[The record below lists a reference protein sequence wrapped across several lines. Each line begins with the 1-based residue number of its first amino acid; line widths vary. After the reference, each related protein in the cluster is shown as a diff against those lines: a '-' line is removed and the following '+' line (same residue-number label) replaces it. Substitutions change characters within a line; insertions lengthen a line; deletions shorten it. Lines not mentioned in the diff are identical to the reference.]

1 MRYEII
7 ADKVYKKI
15 LSFMVC
21 DFGEYEQSLCSLDRS
36 YFNIHGNDKS
46 VKVENNKSA
55 VNKELMDSS
64 RLLAYCAMQLKIK
77 NIHGLNEHRNLVYTQ
92 EYLPQLKERLRES
105 EATYTFSLNFFFFH
119 FILTFFVHAS
129 AFLFMLHNFL
139 QCLFCNSL
147 IYIYILYIHA
157 YIYIYIYH
165 IYMYIYIYIYI
176 YIQ

>member
-1 MRYEII
+1 
-7 ADKVYKKI
+7 
-15 LSFMVC
+15 
-21 DFGEYEQSLCSLDRS
+21 
-36 YFNIHGNDKS
+36 
-46 VKVENNKSA
+46 
-55 VNKELMDSS
+55 MDSS

-147 IYIYILYIHA
+147 IYIYIYYTYMH
-157 YIYIYIYH
+157 IYIYISY
-165 IYMYIYIYIYI
+165 IYVYIYIYIYI
-176 YIQ
+176 YSEILSCRIISVSPLEVSLTSTMAVFGHEEDRFTTNAH

>member
-36 YFNIHGNDKS
+36 YFNIHRNDKS

-64 RLLAYCAMQLKIK
+64 RLLAYCVMQLKIK
-77 NIHGLNEHRNLVYTQ
+77 NINGLNVHRNLVYTQ

-119 FILTFFVHAS
+119 FVLTFFVHAS

-139 QCLFCNSL
+139 QCLFCNL
-147 IYIYILYIHA
+147 L
-157 YIYIYIYH
+157 
-165 IYMYIYIYIYI
+165 IYIYIYI
-176 YIQ
+176 YILYIYIYIYIQ